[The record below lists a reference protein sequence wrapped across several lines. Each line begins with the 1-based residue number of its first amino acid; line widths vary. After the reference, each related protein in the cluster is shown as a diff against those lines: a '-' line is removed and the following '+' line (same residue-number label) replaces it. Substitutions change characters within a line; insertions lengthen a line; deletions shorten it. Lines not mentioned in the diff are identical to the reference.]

1 LKEKKD
7 KYIHTKQDPHMK
19 ENGKEASEMDTEYKN
34 GLMDHI
40 MKVNGILVLLMGTVD
55 SSSVTEI
62 NIKAIGSITWPT
74 ATVFFIIKMEIFMKA
89 SF

>member
-7 KYIHTKQDPHMK
+7 KYIHTKRDPHTK

-40 MKVNGILVLLMGTVD
+40 MKVNGILVLLMGTAD
-55 SSSVTEI
+55 SSSATEI
-62 NIKAIGSITWPT
+62 NIKAIGLITWPM